1 MPLENAGKMLGKLAL
16 RWPVNWSK
24 AATEVAVSRAARN
37 SQASHGFGF
46 VSQLVQ
52 NVFESTS
59 AEYGQA
65 ARFNQLTNQDGC
77 GAERPQLHQHHL
89 SHEKIALSHP
99 IILVGK

>member
-1 MPLENAGKMLGKLAL
+1 MAL

-24 AATEVAVSRAARN
+24 PATEFAVSRAARN

-59 AEYGQA
+59 AEYGQP
-65 ARFNQLTNQDGC
+65 ARFNQFTNNQDGC
-77 GAERPQLHQHHL
+77 KAERPQLHQQ
-89 SHEKIALSHP
+89 IT
-99 IILVGK
+99 